1 MRSRLL
7 SCVSSW
13 RCVVR
18 ICWCHSHHIRA
29 HIIPIIVLT
38 FVATHKCVGTKKDE
52 QEEELIGMHEPVWW
66 DGALPTVHTPAYVDG
81 QMVWWLTYHRVRLGS
96 YNRQF
101 RRHSFLMNGLSQ
113 KCKILTI
120 SLAHTNSKRVN
131 TAGENC
137 LLFEPEQDTIG
148 YTEVQIGED
157 VLPSEA
163 GSASTCETGTLW
175 S

>member
-29 HIIPIIVLT
+29 HTLPIIVLPL
-38 FVATHKCVGTKKDE
+38 VATHKCVGTKKDE

-96 YNRQF
+96 YNRRF
-101 RRHSFLMNGLSQ
+101 RGHSFLMNGLSQ
-113 KCKILTI
+113 KCTILNHFTCTHKFDQLK
-120 SLAHTNSKRVN
+120 SLNQKMSAFDQSFSLFMI
-131 TAGENC
+131 A
-137 LLFEPEQDTIG
+137 LLSVSLRSYSFRCTPR
-148 YTEVQIGED
+148 
-157 VLPSEA
+157 
-163 GSASTCETGTLW
+163 
-175 S
+175 